1 MNIMIRRTFSTMVD
15 KLKGKLQPLAP
26 THLTVNDDNPSQ
38 PSSYMRMLIVSKDF
52 SGKTL
57 L

>member
-26 THLTVNDDNPSQ
+26 THLTINDDNPSQ
-38 PSSYMRMLIVSKDF
+38 PNSYMRMLIVSKDF